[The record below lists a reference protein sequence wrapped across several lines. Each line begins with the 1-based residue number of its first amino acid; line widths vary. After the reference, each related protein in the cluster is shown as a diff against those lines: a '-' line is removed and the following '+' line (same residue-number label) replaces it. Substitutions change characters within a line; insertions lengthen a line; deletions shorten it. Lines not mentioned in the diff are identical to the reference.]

1 MPWTAAAI
9 GGSAVLGAGSSLASG
24 GKAASGAKQSADMQ
38 KQMYLQTRSD
48 LSPFTAAGASVLPQL
63 TNLATSGPT
72 GGGPNYV
79 DQASTLVPPTMTQAE
94 LEKTPGYQWNLSQ
107 GLKAAQSAAAAR
119 GLGVSGASLKGA
131 ATYATGLADSTY
143 QNQFANAQQRF
154 SDYLNLN
161 TAQQGNLL
169 NQYNR
174 LSGVATLGAN
184 AGAQVGSQGATLANQ
199 AGSALQAAGNAQ
211 AAGTMGAANAV
222 TNGLN
227 SYLGY
232 QSLQNALKAPSPTTG
247 GYLTSGGYSNAPPT
261 PVSMPIIPPSA

>member
-1 MPWTAAAI
+1 LAPGLAWRQGVRRPRAP
-9 GGSAVLGAGSSLASG
+9 SSRPICKSRCICRPGRTYRHL
-24 GKAASGAKQSADMQ
+24 
-38 KQMYLQTRSD
+38 LQ
-48 LSPFTAAGASVLPQL
+48 L
-63 TNLATSGPT
+63 
-72 GGGPNYV
+72 
-79 DQASTLVPPTMTQAE
+79 
-94 LEKTPGYQWNLSQ
+94 
-107 GLKAAQSAAAAR
+107 
-119 GLGVSGASLKGA
+119 A